1 MGGRIGSKRYTETEK
16 SWMLESANMKKYRLK
31 GSESK
36 LNIAKLHRGFRKT
49 FNRAP
54 AYDGF
59 SVSLNTWRRKS
70 VMPQPHKR
78 KAVVPMKSMTLN
90 DMESKL
96 KSMLAGIQ
104 SAREFFKM

>member
-36 LNIAKLHRGFRKT
+36 LNIAKLHRSFRKT
-49 FNRAP
+49 FHREP
-54 AYDGF
+54 SYDGF
-59 SVSLNTWRRKS
+59 SVSLNKWRRKGA
-70 VMPQPHKR
+70 MPHPKQR
-78 KAVVPMKSMTLN
+78 KVVVHVKDMTLN